1 MLKTTNAA
9 DEITNK
15 TTERRA
21 VRTATK
27 SARGKTRVLGPSIG
41 AAILLSACS
50 GPARPELS
58 HEPLT
63 NHPTTITAEVTS
75 SVETVA
81 AETPV
86 IPSEAF
92 RAISTVETLSIYG
105 QPSDAEPLAYLDQR
119 TELGSAR
126 VLLVEQLAGDWV
138 QVRLSQRP
146 NESLGWVRADNVT
159 VERLDVV
166 VKVDLEQRQLTI
178 FDHGSV
184 SSVQSIAIGSDENP
198 TPTGT
203 FFITD
208 KLNTNNV
215 DGAYG
220 PYAIGLS
227 AYSESLTE
235 FAGGDGQIGIHGTN
249 DPTSIGQS
257 VSHGCVRLP
266 NEIITML
273 ANELPLGTMVV
284 IL

>member
-1 MLKTTNAA
+1 MLKTTNTTINTA
-9 DEITNK
+9 DK
-15 TTERRA
+15 TTEGRA
-21 VRTATK
+21 TGTATK
-27 SARGKTRVLGPSIG
+27 STRGRTRALGLSIG

-50 GPARPELS
+50 GPARPELTQQ
-58 HEPLT
+58 PIIV
-63 NHPTTITAEVTS
+63 HPTTIPNELTS
-75 SVETVA
+75 SVA
-81 AETPV
+81 AV
-86 IPSEAF
+86 IPSESV
-92 RAISTVETLSIYG
+92 RAISTVETLSVFT
-105 QPSDAEPLAYLDQR
+105 QPGDADPVAYLDQR

-126 VLLVEQLAGDWV
+126 VLLVEQLMSDWV

-166 VKVDLEQRQLTI
+166 VKVDLAQRQLTV
-178 FDHGSV
+178 FNNGAV
-184 SSVQSIAIGSDENP
+184 SSVQSIAIGSNENP

-208 KLNTNNV
+208 KLDTNND

-249 DPTSIGQS
+249 DPASIGQS

-273 ANELPLGTMVV
+273 ATDLPLGTMVV